1 MKSLLILFISF
12 LSLSF
17 ASAQLKKVADI
28 KLKGVTHVSIDRLGN
43 FYFVSTDGR
52 IHKYDV
58 NAKQLAVSPPNAT
71 PISLLE
77 AWNPLRVFAYYAN
90 DSAYHIFD
98 YNLELLE
105 IKKLDPSL
113 AITPTLACPGNE
125 PTVWILDEADLSLKK
140 TNYHTN
146 ELILESPI
154 DSMAHYTRFSFMREY
169 QNYLFMAEPGG
180 AIHILNSLGK
190 PVTKL
195 ETLQSGY
202 FNFLGE
208 EICFRRNDQLML
220 FDLYTAEARTLAVVN
235 NPDNILFSI
244 ISDERVALVRS
255 DRVEFYRYTLP
266 QN

>member
-1 MKSLLILFISF
+1 MKPLFILLVFF
-12 LSLSF
+12 LSLNM
-17 ASAQLKKVADI
+17 ASAQLKKITDV

-43 FYFVSTDGR
+43 FYFVTTDGR

-58 NAKQLAVSPPNAT
+58 NARQLAVSPPNRT

-98 YNLELLE
+98 YNLELLD
-105 IKKLDPSL
+105 IKKLDPAL
-113 AITPTLACPGNE
+113 AITPALACPGNE

-140 TNYHTN
+140 TNYHTH

-154 DSMAHYTRFSFMREY
+154 DSITHDTRFSFMREY
-169 QNYLFMAEPGG
+169 QNYLFMAEPGA

-190 PVTKL
+190 PVTKV
-195 ETLQSGY
+195 ETRQSGY

-208 EICFRRNDQLML
+208 EICFRRNDRLML
-220 FDLYTAEARTLAVVN
+220 FDLYTAETRTVAALN

-255 DRVEFYRYTLP
+255 GRIEFYQYTLP